1 MDDIF
6 TFGLLC
12 ITSFITLV
20 NPLSVMPV
28 FIAMTEP
35 LEQSER
41 NKTARKATIVSF
53 STMVVFAFF
62 GQVLFSIF
70 GISVDGLRVVG
81 SVLFF
86 TIGYDMLQGKKV
98 RTKAQKKDVVMEEDH
113 DVSITPLG
121 IPLICGPGAI
131 TNSIVLMEDASS
143 MTKKMV
149 LIGSMLLI
157 NLIMFLSLR
166 ASSRITKAIG
176 ETGIRVMTRLMG
188 LIIMVIGVEFF
199 FAGVRPFVESFLN
212 K

>member
-1 MDDIF
+1 
-6 TFGLLC
+6 
-12 ITSFITLV
+12 
-20 NPLSVMPV
+20 MPV
-28 FIAMTEP
+28 FISMTEP
-35 LEQSER
+35 LGKPQR
-41 NKTARKATIVSF
+41 NKTARKATIVSL
-53 STMVVFAFF
+53 STMIVFAFF
-62 GQVLFSIF
+62 GQVLFNIF

-98 RTKAQKKDVVMEEDH
+98 RTKTQKKDVVAEDDH

-131 TNSIVLMEDASS
+131 TNSIVLMEDASNV
-143 MTKKMV
+143 TKKIVLISAMV
-149 LIGSMLLI
+149 LV

-166 ASSRITKAIG
+166 ASARITKAIG

-199 FAGVRPFVESFLN
+199 FAGVRPFIESFIN

>member
-6 TFGLLC
+6 TFALLC
-12 ITSFITLV
+12 VTSFITLV

-28 FIAMTEP
+28 FISMTGS
-35 LEQSER
+35 LEKSER

-86 TIGYDMLQGKKV
+86 TIGYDMLQGNKV
-98 RTKAQKKDVVMEEDH
+98 RTKSQKKDVVMDDDH

-143 MTKKMV
+143 MTKKGV

-166 ASSRITKAIG
+166 ASSRITIAIG

-188 LIIMVIGVEFF
+188 LIIMVIGVEF
-199 FAGVRPFVESFLN
+199 L
-212 K
+212 